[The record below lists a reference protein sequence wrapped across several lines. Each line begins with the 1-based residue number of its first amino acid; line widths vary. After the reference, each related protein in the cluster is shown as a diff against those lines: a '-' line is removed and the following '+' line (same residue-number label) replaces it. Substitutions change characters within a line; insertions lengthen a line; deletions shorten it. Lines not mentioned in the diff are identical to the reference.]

1 MYREN
6 ILDHYKHPRNFGELP
21 DADVSYEI
29 DNPLCGD
36 RLKLQIK
43 FSPPPNLPLSKGEE
57 CKIADIKFT
66 GSGCAI
72 SMAAA
77 SLLTEY
83 LKNKTRA
90 ELLAIDD
97 EVIYKLLGIEINPGR
112 IKCALLPL
120 LGLKE
125 IRCGGVSSR
134 IVTSAMRGQVRHLK
148 LAQKYNTLINPDN
161 MLL

>member
-1 MYREN
+1 MSMYREQ
-6 ILDHYKHPRNFGELP
+6 IMDHYKHPRNFGELP

-36 RLKLQIK
+36 KLRLQIK
-43 FSPPPNLPLSKGEE
+43 FVPPPNLPLSKGEGP
-57 CKIADIKFT
+57 KVIDIKFT

-72 SMAAA
+72 SLAST

-90 ELLAIDD
+90 ELLVIDD
-97 EVIYKLLGIEINPGR
+97 EVVYKLLGIEINPAR

-120 LGLKE
+120 VGLKE
-125 IRCGGVSSR
+125 I
-134 IVTSAMRGQVRHLK
+134 LNK
-148 LAQKYNTLINPDN
+148 
-161 MLL
+161 